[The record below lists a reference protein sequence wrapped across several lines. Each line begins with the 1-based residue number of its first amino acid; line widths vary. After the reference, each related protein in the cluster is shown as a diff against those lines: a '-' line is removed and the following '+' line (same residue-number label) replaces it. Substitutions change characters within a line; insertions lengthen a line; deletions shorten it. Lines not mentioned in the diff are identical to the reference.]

1 MAYVSYTG
9 LATPNDVISKI
20 ADYVT
25 SQGYTIDK
33 PLSDDLNIYDQSS
46 VDGKVFAFKDVSN
59 AYTVVLR
66 SANGNSI
73 FGVTNEAVMDTTAIV
88 SDTHYE
94 GIGMTVGESFSSS
107 VRWYNQDKAPHLLK
121 SNIACGVFMP
131 VPTSLKDGTPT
142 YTLYCNRVKSPSDT
156 LVFSIVK
163 ENDSYYQTAHL
174 VVGILDKYD
183 EWTGGI
189 YFSGSANQDMQKT
202 SYACFEHDKSADSA
216 ILPVLSSGEKSNTFL
231 RINIDE
237 APKATRGTI
246 LWASGGTDN
255 MTGKQLSSPIRVEN
269 KGNGEIPHYGYL
281 QSQDR
286 LDWGKNINTLNC
298 ITIDMPIYLAV
309 CVDPDVL
316 QNYAAVGTVSGVSFV
331 SMLNLQTG
339 FTYNRAY
346 PDSAKLDQ
354 VFSVGKRRGAYG
366 YDGIAINQEDI
377 SSGTT
382 S

>member
-46 VDGKVFAFKDVSN
+46 VDGKIFAFKDVSN
-59 AYTVVLR
+59 TYTVVLR

-73 FGVTNEAVMDTTAIV
+73 FGVTNEAIMDTTSIV
-88 SDTHYE
+88 SGTHYE

-121 SNIACGVFMP
+121 SNVACGVFMP

-156 LVFSIVK
+156 LIFSIVK

-202 SYACFEHDKSADSA
+202 SYAQVSDIKSKL
-216 ILPVLSSGEKSNTFL
+216 IFL
-231 RINIDE
+231 NKLFIELIFHVPMFQPEPRY
-237 APKATRGTI
+237 RGFVP
-246 LWASGGTDN
+246 S
-255 MTGKQLSSPIRVEN
+255 
-269 KGNGEIPHYGYL
+269 
-281 QSQDR
+281 
-286 LDWGKNINTLNC
+286 TLLLFLC
-298 ITIDMPIYLAV
+298 P
-309 CVDPDVL
+309 
-316 QNYAAVGTVSGVSFV
+316 
-331 SMLNLQTG
+331 
-339 FTYNRAY
+339 
-346 PDSAKLDQ
+346 DQ
-354 VFSVGKRRGAYG
+354 VFHH
-366 YDGIAINQEDI
+366 
-377 SSGTT
+377 
-382 S
+382 

>member
-9 LATPNDVISKI
+9 LATPDGVLAKI

-33 PLSDDLNIYDQSS
+33 AYSDDLNIYDQSS

-59 AYTVVLR
+59 TYTVVLR

-73 FGVTNEAVMDTTAIV
+73 FGVTSESVMDTTALV
-88 SDTHYE
+88 SDPHYE
-94 GIGMTVGESFSSS
+94 GIGMTVGESFSGS
-107 VRWYNQDKAPHLLK
+107 VRWYNQDKAPHYHK
-121 SNIACGVFMP
+121 KTKACGVFMP
-131 VPTSLKDGTPT
+131 VPTSLTGGAPT
-142 YTLYCNRVKSPSDT
+142 YTLYCNRVKTPSDT

-183 EWTGGI
+183 TWTGGI
-189 YFSGSANQDMQKT
+189 YFSGSANQDMQET
-202 SYACFEHDKSADSA
+202 SWKCFEHDKSADEV
-216 ILPVLSSGEKSNTFL
+216 ILPILSSGEVSNTFL

-246 LWASGGTDN
+246 LWASSGSDN
-255 MTGKQLSSPIRVEN
+255 MTGKQLSTPIRVKN

-309 CVDPDVL
+309 CVDPDIL

-339 FTYNRAY
+339 FTYNRAF

-354 VFSVGKRRGAYG
+354 VFSVGKRRGTYG
-366 YDGIAINQEDI
+366 FDGIAINQEGVT
-377 SSGTT
+377 SGTT
-382 S
+382 T

>member
-9 LATPNDVISKI
+9 LATPDGVLAKI

-33 PLSDDLNIYDQSS
+33 AYSDDLNIYDQSS

-59 AYTVVLR
+59 TYTVVLR

-73 FGVTNEAVMDTTAIV
+73 FGVTSESVMDTTALV
-88 SDTHYE
+88 SDPHYE
-94 GIGMTVGESFSSS
+94 GIGMTVGESFSGS
-107 VRWYNQDKAPHLLK
+107 VRWYNQDKAPHYHK
-121 SNIACGVFMP
+121 KTKACGVFMP
-131 VPTSLKDGTPT
+131 VPTSLTGGAPT
-142 YTLYCNRVKSPSDT
+142 YTLYCNRVKTPSDT

-183 EWTGGI
+183 TWTGGI
-189 YFSGSANQDMQKT
+189 YFSGSANQDMQET
-202 SYACFEHDKSADSA
+202 SWKCFEHDKSADEV
-216 ILPVLSSGEKSNTFL
+216 ILPILSSGEVSNTFL

-246 LWASGGTDN
+246 LWASSGSDN
-255 MTGKQLSSPIRVEN
+255 MTGKQLSTPIRVKN

-309 CVDPDVL
+309 CVDPDIL

-339 FTYNRAY
+339 FTYNRAF

-354 VFSVGKRRGAYG
+354 VFSVGKRRGTYG
-366 YDGIAINQEDI
+366 FDGIAINQEGVI
-377 SSGTT
+377 SGTT
-382 S
+382 T